1 MVDDPT
7 EQILEATQKIANGDF
22 NVKLIPN
29 HTFEK
34 YDQYDKIK
42 ENLNLMVEELR
53 KNEMLK
59 LDFISNVSH
68 EIKTPLAV
76 IQSYV
81 SALQNKN
88 LDEETRQKYA
98 KSLGQAS
105 RRLSDLITNIL
116 KLNKLENQQIIDFQD
131 VDVGELLREVV
142 ISYEN
147 LFEKKELNYNCEILD
162 IKLFTSPSS
171 LEIVFNNLLSNA
183 IKFTEPKGEIN
194 ISLKQDSNY
203 VIFKVTDTGCGIDE
217 ETGKHIF
224 DKFYQGDTSH
234 SIEGNG
240 LGLAL
245 VKQVIDKLGGE
256 ISVESE
262 LGKGSTFTVKLKK
275 E

>member
-1 MVDDPT
+1 M
-7 EQILEATQKIANGDF
+7 
-22 NVKLIPN
+22 
-29 HTFEK
+29 
-34 YDQYDKIK
+34 
-42 ENLNLMVEELR
+42 
-53 KNEMLK
+53 
-59 LDFISNVSH
+59 
-68 EIKTPLAV
+68 
-76 IQSYV
+76 
-81 SALQNKN
+81 QNKN

-217 ETGKHIF
+217 ETGKNIF